1 MVLSIAIANRRVGG
15 VMSDTETMVAPPK
28 PKAKPAQSSAD
39 KQVFAA
45 AEKWMKVI
53 REIKE
58 ESKSS

>member
-1 MVLSIAIANRRVGG
+1 MVLSIAVANRRVGG

-28 PKAKPAQSSAD
+28 PKAKPAQSAAD

-53 REIKE
+53 REINEQAKT
-58 ESKSS
+58 